1 VALFVEPPIYW
12 VNPVVPEVDGVV
24 VNSPAYRAG
33 VRAGDIIRSINE
45 QPIYTRIQS
54 EYVLDQCHLE
64 HQTHIDLTVDRQGQ
78 EIAFQLEELPSTAD
92 TYPYHFDYFYRG
104 ENYGIFHVEDFH
116 LRDIQA
122 MFEVIQRY
130 RAKNIL
136 LFSSAIAAPIF
147 DQLVNHI
154 PEFSE
159 QLKDVNIFVDVVA
172 ENTLGGNYDVMDS
185 RFVEDYAQVIRKRIQ
200 QGVTIDL
207 ILIPDAFGSSWG
219 VDMTGASYTQIS
231 MELGIPVERIRW
243 FLIYGREV

>member
-1 VALFVEPPIYW
+1 MSKIFILEIFKQCL
-12 VNPVVPEVDGVV
+12 
-24 VNSPAYRAG
+24 
-33 VRAGDIIRSINE
+33 RS
-45 QPIYTRIQS
+45 
-54 EYVLDQCHLE
+54 
-64 HQTHIDLTVDRQGQ
+64 
-78 EIAFQLEELPSTAD
+78 
-92 TYPYHFDYFYRG
+92 
-104 ENYGIFHVEDFH
+104 
-116 LRDIQA
+116 
-122 MFEVIQRY
+122 
-130 RAKNIL
+130 
-136 LFSSAIAAPIF
+136 APIF